1 VRAAAVSF
9 MGPIGPPEG
18 SDEERILA
26 LLTSDEAQHIERL
39 IARAGTNAARVG
51 AILTALELGGWAR
64 QLAGQRWI
72 ALGARSR
79 GA

>member
-1 VRAAAVSF
+1 MALG
-9 MGPIGPPEG
+9 GPEAG
-18 SDEERILA
+18 SDEERMLG
-26 LLTSDEAQHIERL
+26 LLRVDEAQHIERL

-51 AILTALELGGWAR
+51 AILTSLELGGWAR

-72 ALGARSR
+72 AVGVRSR

>member
-1 VRAAAVSF
+1 MEPA
-9 MGPIGPPEG
+9 GPPAG
-18 SDEERILA
+18 SEEAHVLG
-26 LLTSDEAQHIERL
+26 LLTVDEAQHIERL
-39 IARAGTNAARVG
+39 IARAGTNAAKVG